1 MMILTPEE
9 LEVLLLSSK
18 VAATCLIVSLIPA
31 ILIAWILARKEFW
44 GKSLFETLVFLPL
57 GLPPVVPGYVLLQ
70 IFGNRG
76 II

>member
-31 ILIAWILARKEFW
+31 ILIESFRTSFIDNFVIGMLTDE
-44 GKSLFETLVFLPL
+44 
-57 GLPPVVPGYVLLQ
+57 
-70 IFGNRG
+70 
-76 II
+76 